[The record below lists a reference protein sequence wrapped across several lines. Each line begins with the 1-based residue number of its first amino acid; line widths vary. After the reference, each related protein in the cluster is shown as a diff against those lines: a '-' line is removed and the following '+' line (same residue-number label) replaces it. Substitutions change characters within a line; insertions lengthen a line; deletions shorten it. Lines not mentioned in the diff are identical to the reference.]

1 MMTDDATTINIG
13 LMGLGTV
20 GGGVAAALLDNADA
34 IARKTGRQVSLR
46 RILVRDVTRPRQ
58 PAPPAG
64 ILTANPE
71 DILADPDIHIVVE
84 VMGGDTPAGDYLA
97 RALASGKHIV
107 TANKEVMARRGPFLL
122 ALAQSRRAH
131 LLFEAAAGGGIPIV
145 GCLMSQLLAN
155 DIRSIR
161 SIINGTTNYILT
173 QMAQRQTPFA
183 EALAEAQA
191 RGYAEADPTS
201 DIEGIDAAYKLA
213 VLGSLAFHRPIPHD
227 AIYTEGISRLGPED
241 FRYATELGYA
251 IKSLAIAAAEPG
263 GRIQARVHPALVPSD
278 RLLAKVDGVYN
289 AVEVTGDL
297 CGQITL
303 HGQGAGRDATTSAVM
318 GDILNIARSM
328 GRGAGP
334 PPLPAG
340 ANADAAADAA
350 DRGESPAGS
359 DAAGSLAAGA
369 GAVGSI
375 DELSSPYYMRLT
387 CADQAG
393 VLAQI
398 ARILGD
404 GNISIATVIQKDAD
418 PGSGTAQLVVT
429 TYPSR
434 EANVQ
439 TALAEVA
446 RLEVVVSVNNLIRIE
461 E

>member
-1 MMTDDATTINIG
+1 MMTDGATTINIG
-13 LMGLGTV
+13 LLGLGTV

-34 IARKTGRQVSLR
+34 IARKTGRRIALR
-46 RILVRDVTRPRQ
+46 RILVRDVARPRQ

-71 DILADPDIHIVVE
+71 DILADPDIHIVAE

-97 RALASGKHIV
+97 RALAAGKHIV
-107 TANKEVMARRGPFLL
+107 TANKEVMARRGPSLL
-122 ALAQSRRAH
+122 ALAQSQRAH

-173 QMAQRQTPFA
+173 QMAQRQTPFS

-201 DIEGIDAAYKLA
+201 DIEGTDAAYKLA

-241 FRYATELGYA
+241 FRYAAELGYA

-303 HGQGAGRDATTSAVM
+303 HGQGAGREATTSAVM
-318 GDILNIARSM
+318 GDILNIARSI
-328 GRGAGP
+328 GGGAGP
-334 PPLPAG
+334 PPLPMPGAG
-340 ANADAAADAA
+340 PDDL
-350 DRGESPAGS
+350 GESPAGS
-359 DAAGSLAAGA
+359 DTVGSGPI
-369 GAVGSI
+369 GSI

-404 GNISIATVIQKDAD
+404 GNISIATVIQKDTD
-418 PGSGTAQLVVT
+418 PGSGTAQLVIT

-434 EANVQ
+434 EADVQ
-439 TALAEVA
+439 TALAEVS